1 MLGPGK
7 TGRKL
12 PKMPIIIHTK
22 PIVRSNTSINYFLV
36 FLKIKAVLLN
46 KIKKALLSLM
56 NMRKIILI
64 LLFLPLLFSSCQ
76 YFDKQVPSERELLQ
90 KELKAINWKEV
101 DEFPSVADCEKIENK
116 TLRQQCFF
124 EVMTQLIQE
133 KLSVDTLSIL
143 YPELDT
149 IEVKVT
155 IFPNATMQF
164 EPQFPKDS
172 VAYDT
177 IKIDSILKA
186 RLVDFPKVN
195 PAIKRGVPV
204 KTQFILPVI
213 LKVE

>member
-1 MLGPGK
+1 MK
-7 TGRKL
+7 
-12 PKMPIIIHTK
+12 HY
-22 PIVRSNTSINYFLV
+22 SFFLV
-36 FLKIKAVLLN
+36 C
-46 KIKKALLSLM
+46 
-56 NMRKIILI
+56 IL
-64 LLFLPLLFSSCQ
+64 FNSCQ
-76 YFDKQVPSERELLQ
+76 YFDKQIPSEKELLQ

-101 DEFPSVADCEKIENK
+101 DEYPSLVDCEKIEDK
-116 TLRQQCFF
+116 KQCQQCFF
-124 EVMTQLIQE
+124 EILTQLIQE
-133 KLSVDTLSIL
+133 KLSTDTLSVL

-149 IEVKVT
+149 IEVRVT
-155 IFPNATMQF
+155 IFPDATMQF

-195 PAIKRGVPV
+195 PAIKRGIPV

>member
-1 MLGPGK
+1 MK
-7 TGRKL
+7 
-12 PKMPIIIHTK
+12 HY
-22 PIVRSNTSINYFLV
+22 SFFLV
-36 FLKIKAVLLN
+36 C
-46 KIKKALLSLM
+46 
-56 NMRKIILI
+56 IL
-64 LLFLPLLFSSCQ
+64 FNSCQ
-76 YFDKQVPSERELLQ
+76 YFDKQIPTEKELLQ

-101 DEFPSVADCEKIENK
+101 DEYPSVVDCEKIEDK
-116 TLRQQCFF
+116 KQRQQCFF
-124 EVMTQLIQE
+124 EILTQLIQQ
-133 KLSVDTLSIL
+133 KLSTDTLSVL

-149 IEVKVT
+149 IEVRVT
-155 IFPNATMQF
+155 IFPDATMQF

-195 PAIKRGVPV
+195 PAIKRGIPV